1 MPYPPV
7 SHTHSYTPSLL
18 LNVKDTTRKGAK
30 MNKKI
35 EAAFNE
41 HLNAELYS
49 SYLYLSM
56 ANYFIAK
63 NLEGMANWMRIQTE
77 EERLHGLKFVDFINN
92 RGGRVVLTQ
101 IDTPK
106 FEWDSPLAAFQEAY
120 EHELLI
126 SSKINTLVNLAVKE
140 ADHAANTFLQ
150 WFVNEQVEE
159 EANALR
165 IVERLKLI
173 GDNGPGLLMI
183 DDQLGQRT
191 LTAPAAAGEAGAA

>member
-1 MPYPPV
+1 
-7 SHTHSYTPSLL
+7 
-18 LNVKDTTRKGAK
+18 

-63 NLEGMANWMRIQTE
+63 NLEGMAHWMRIQTE

-101 IDTPK
+101 IATPTV
-106 FEWDSPLAAFQEAY
+106 EWDNPLAAFQEAY
-120 EHELLI
+120 QHELLI
-126 SSKINTLVNLAVKE
+126 SGKINALVNLAVKE
-140 ADHAANTFLQ
+140 ADHAANMFLQ

-173 GDNGPGLLMI
+173 GDNGPGLIMV
-183 DDQLGQRT
+183 DDQLAQRT
-191 LTAPAAAGEAGAA
+191 LTPPGEVGAA